1 MRKVGIPS
9 TFLLARDF
17 FFFALEQI
25 EVVSTGYQRE
35 DMAMRSEFQ
44 TAIQQLIAEKGLPRD
59 VVMETVANALLAA
72 YRKSF
77 GGGDNVRIEVD
88 KNGEVHVWA
97 AKRVVAQV
105 KEANEE
111 VSLAEAQLLIPN
123 AALGQSI
130 DVDSSSIFA
139 HIPTQTA
146 KQVIL
151 QRIREAEHEH
161 LYDQIK
167 NWIGEIRLGTLTRK
181 DPTRGWL
188 LDFDLDKA
196 DKVEGLMPLSEEVPG
211 ERNRAGQKQ
220 RVYVYDVRRVQGRM
234 LQILVSRTHRDLVR
248 RLFESEVPEI
258 YEGTIEIKAIAREP
272 GSRSK
277 VAVVARQEGLDPIGS
292 CVGVRGSRINNIV
305 RELNDEKIDIIQWSP
320 DQATFVANA
329 LSPVKPLKVELREAD
344 HTAIVT
350 VNEKQLSLAIGKDGQ
365 NARLAAKLT
374 SWRVDVTKPAE
385 GEQFEERTDEAQ
397 EPVMTYGRR
406 ERTERTQGGRHDR
419 HDNNSRRSGRGGGG
433 GGRHNH
439 SSYGYERE

>member
-1 MRKVGIPS
+1 
-9 TFLLARDF
+9 
-17 FFFALEQI
+17 
-25 EVVSTGYQRE
+25 
-35 DMAMRSEFQ
+35 MRSEFQ
-44 TAIQQLIAEKGLPRD
+44 AAIAQLIAEKGLPRE

-77 GGGDNVRIEVD
+77 IGGDNIRIEVD
-88 KNGEVHVWA
+88 RNGEVHVWA
-97 AKRVVAQV
+97 SKRVVAQV
-105 KEANEE
+105 ENPNDE
-111 VSLAEAQLLIPN
+111 VSLAEAQRVISN
-123 AALGQSI
+123 AALGQFI
-130 DVDSSSIFA
+130 DVDSSSIFNR
-139 HIPTQTA
+139 IPTQTA

-181 DPTRGWL
+181 DPGRGWL

-196 DKVEGLMPLSEEVPG
+196 DKVEGIMPTSEEVPS
-211 ERNRAGQKQ
+211 ERYRVGQ
-220 RVYVYDVRRVQGRM
+220 RVRVFVYDVRRIPGRM

-258 YEGTIEIKAIAREP
+258 YEGTVEIKGIAREP

-305 RELNDEKIDIIQWSP
+305 HELNDEKIDIIQWSP
-320 DQATFVANA
+320 DASAFVSYA

-350 VNEKQLSLAIGKDGQ
+350 VPERQLSLAIGKDGQ

-374 SWRVDVTKPAE
+374 GWRVDVTKPTE
-385 GEQFEERTDEAQ
+385 GEVYEEQPLDSGMQ
-397 EPVMTYGRR
+397 EPVASSRR
-406 ERTERTQGGRHDR
+406 DRGGRHER
-419 HDNNSRRSGRGGGG
+419 GERGERGEGRRSSQRG
-433 GGRHNH
+433 GGRHTP
-439 SSYGYERE
+439 SYDDE